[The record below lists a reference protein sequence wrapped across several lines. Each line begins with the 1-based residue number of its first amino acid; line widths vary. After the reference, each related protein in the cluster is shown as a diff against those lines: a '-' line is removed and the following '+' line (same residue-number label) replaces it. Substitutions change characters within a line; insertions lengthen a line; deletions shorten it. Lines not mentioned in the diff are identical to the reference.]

1 MSSRLYQEY
10 HSRTCR
16 GHHFHVLSRGSS
28 NPKMRKQ
35 ADQLGILPFALSLSP
50 ATASGA
56 GNVCPLASPGCSAV
70 CLNYAGRGQM
80 SSIQQARIQKT
91 RFWFSDREGFL
102 ELLTRDLEKVQRL
115 ATRHGKLA
123 AVRLNVFSD
132 IPWERF
138 LDLDRFPQVQFYD
151 YTKIPARLG
160 RTPANYY
167 LTFSRSEDNEPQA
180 LQSLAKGF
188 NVAVPFR
195 DPPARFLDHPVIDGD
210 THDYRFLDPNPVVVG
225 LKPKGL
231 ARDDTTGFVREKCA
245 VYGPVYAAGP
255 DRTHTP
261 ACPVWPFFLLMRM
274 VVLKRNPRS

>member
-1 MSSRLYQEY
+1 MPRSYYKEYSTRPSR
-10 HSRTCR
+10 
-16 GHHFHVLSRGSS
+16 GFHFHLLARGSS
-28 NPKMRKQ
+28 NPKMAKQ
-35 ADQLGILPFALSLSP
+35 ADQLGILSFALSLAP
-50 ATASGA
+50 YTASGA

-91 RFWFSDREGFL
+91 RFWFSDRDGFL

-138 LDLDRFPQVQFYD
+138 LDLDRFPEVQFYD
-151 YTKIPARLG
+151 YTKVSARLG

-167 LTFSRSEDNEPQA
+167 LTFSLSEQNETAGRQA
-180 LQSLAKGF
+180 LARGF

-195 DPPARFLDHPVIDGD
+195 DPPVRFLGHRVIDGD
-210 THDYRFLDPNPVVVG
+210 THDYRFLDPRPVVVG

-231 ARDDTTGFVREKCA
+231 AKDDTTGFVREDCPRYA
-245 VYGPVYAAGP
+245 PGPGRQP
-255 DRTHTP
+255 LPT
-261 ACPVWPFFLLMRM
+261 CPVWTHFLLMRII
-274 VVLKRNPRS
+274 VLKRNPRS